1 MNYKTIESKELII
14 SLIKDDLRNM
24 RLTYG
29 LSELGLIAE
38 KYSLQLNRTILL
50 LMGFDKEQ
58 RDDNIYDK
66 YNRYSEKIV
75 RIDIFDQPEL
85 LDELASDMYNFLSK
99 EMKAR
104 NLKVRIAEG

>member
-1 MNYKTIESKELII
+1 MNYKSIESKELII

-58 RDDNIYDK
+58 LDDDIYDK
-66 YNRYSEKIV
+66 YNRYLTITV
-75 RIDIFDQPEL
+75 MVPTCNGDDPL
-85 LDELASDMYNFLSK
+85 P
-99 EMKAR
+99 
-104 NLKVRIAEG
+104 LKRV